1 MCVCVHHVEAVLVG
15 GGAMVVVVVES
26 LFSPQPVYIRCQFAR
41 GSCWAVSDAPFASI
55 ADFFFPF
62 CCCPVDEKLQEI

>member
-41 GSCWAVSDAPFASI
+41 GSCWAVSDAPFA
-55 ADFFFPF
+55 
-62 CCCPVDEKLQEI
+62 